1 MLLRSSCRITSE
13 RERERSVVRDA
24 EPSHASTKKTEREE
38 HLLLL
43 VSKEEGE
50 TKNRIASSMRTNE
63 RNKKKR
69 CRRSNR
75 STRTRKQ
82 SKACDEIKPTL
93 KKRCR
98 MSHVGSKE
106 TDAILLRRMF
116 VSLEWSSRIY
126 VRLLPSSCER
136 ATPVLRIFFL
146 CGSVFFFFFM
156 GRMEMLVPIEKKK
169 GEGSFD
175 GHIPTGSSGHRHD
188 PIHPQAHVYTT
199 PIRSSYTKLV
209 AWRKRR
215 NS

>member
-1 MLLRSSCRITSE
+1 MMRNHPTRLRKKQKERNIFSSSSRKKKE
-13 RERERSVVRDA
+13 RR
-24 EPSHASTKKTEREE
+24 
-38 HLLLL
+38 
-43 VSKEEGE
+43 
-50 TKNRIASSMRTNE
+50 RIASHHRCGRTNE
-63 RNKKKR
+63 TKKKR

-146 CGSVFFFFFM
+146 CGSVFFFFH
-156 GRMEMLVPIEKKK
+156 GKDGDVGPHRKKK
-169 GEGSFD
+169 GGGFLRWTHSNR
-175 GHIPTGSSGHRHD
+175 IIRTPT
-188 PIHPQAHVYTT
+188 
-199 PIRSSYTKLV
+199 
-209 AWRKRR
+209 
-215 NS
+215 